1 MGKDNWYTG
10 YKMRNF
16 IASMAMVSGV
26 VVIVTTFNNGVSD
39 NAIGGSSLKSSV
51 NQQSFAVNT
60 TPEPEARTSDI
71 RKTRPVYNKVFDI
84 SLGQLYK
91 KFDNHEMINF
101 RDVKG
106 NSIKIRKTEVA
117 SLAAGVYILRKNSR
131 IYRYLK
137 R

>member
-1 MGKDNWYTG
+1 MGKGNWYVG
-10 YKMRNF
+10 YTMRNF

-60 TPEPEARTSDI
+60 TPDPKARTSNI
-71 RKTRPVYNKVFDI
+71 RPTRQVYNKVFDI

-91 KFDNHEMINF
+91 KFNNQETIHF

-106 NSIKIRKTEVA
+106 NSIKVRKNEVA
-117 SLAAGVYILRKNSR
+117 SLAAGVYIVRKNAR